1 MSNLTYTPSTD
12 PAPRRK
18 RSMLFM
24 LIPTLILA
32 GFLVFLIF
40 DGNQAKSAKS
50 PEIPT
55 PQADASPI
63 ESLLFTQ
70 LPDVLEV
77 HGSENWVLDDIQFS
91 DDKTQAL
98 LWMAEKDP
106 ETGDILASEP
116 IIILAVYESEVST
129 WALHIQ
135 TDLDFGKIINE
146 SKFQDTELAERFPAT
161 ESKATTTGK
170 TYGGYLLPWKKGL
183 TKRLT
188 WSVSHTSCAPGYCY
202 YAFDFA
208 DGTMFDL
215 LAAKGG
221 YVYHWKDSCRNGDS
235 SCTNSITI
243 EDRSTTP
250 WTYQLYLHIAQ
261 NSVPKALRQVGTPVL
276 QGQKIANVDD
286 TGYSTGH
293 HVHFMVVEQ
302 QTLLYTPCRN
312 YCWGK
317 AVDIT
322 FLDVDINYDPVTK
335 GGRPRLVEEAREYG
349 GTGRT
354 NYTSG
359 NTFKAGPYKLTILF
373 MK

>member
-1 MSNLTYTPSTD
+1 M
-12 PAPRRK
+12 
-18 RSMLFM
+18 
-24 LIPTLILA
+24 
-32 GFLVFLIF
+32 
-40 DGNQAKSAKS
+40 
-50 PEIPT
+50 
-55 PQADASPI
+55 
-63 ESLLFTQ
+63 
-70 LPDVLEV
+70 LEV

-221 YVYHWKDSCRNGDS
+221 YVYH
-235 SCTNSITI
+235 
-243 EDRSTTP
+243 
-250 WTYQLYLHIAQ
+250 
-261 NSVPKALRQVGTPVL
+261 
-276 QGQKIANVDD
+276 
-286 TGYSTGH
+286 
-293 HVHFMVVEQ
+293 
-302 QTLLYTPCRN
+302 
-312 YCWGK
+312 
-317 AVDIT
+317 
-322 FLDVDINYDPVTK
+322 
-335 GGRPRLVEEAREYG
+335 
-349 GTGRT
+349 
-354 NYTSG
+354 
-359 NTFKAGPYKLTILF
+359 
-373 MK
+373 